1 VQNHWCPQFGDTVW
15 ALNHW
20 CPAGLV
26 FRHPKPNQTASNA
39 RSRRTTPARPR
50 LPRSACADGAVAL
63 CLFSVEAR
71 DGWSLSGLPQ
81 ESLGAHSSPFTG
93 QPMPPHGHYHQPR
106 PRPHRLC
113 ITLPV
118 LYGSA
123 LANMQNKQ
131 RPARLLKVVG
141 LLRQTANLV
150 GRARHLLQALQVA
163 ILLTGY

>member
-1 VQNHWCPQFGDTVW
+1 VPTVW
-15 ALNHW
+15 RHCLGLERFRGRPCKLGFSPPQAQPNGKQRAFT
-20 CPAGLV
+20 AG
-26 FRHPKPNQTASNA
+26 PGP
-39 RSRRTTPARPR
+39 
-50 LPRSACADGAVAL
+50 G
-63 CLFSVEAR
+63 CLEAR
-71 DGWSLSGLPQ
+71 APTELLRCVCLRLRMETGWSLSEPQ